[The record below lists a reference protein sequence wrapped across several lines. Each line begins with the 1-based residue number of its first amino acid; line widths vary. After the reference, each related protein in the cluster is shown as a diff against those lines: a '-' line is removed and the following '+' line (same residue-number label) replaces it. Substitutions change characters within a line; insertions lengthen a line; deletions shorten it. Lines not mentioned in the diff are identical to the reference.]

1 MGILVIYLFIFLL
14 LSFILQK
21 ETSGVVTM
29 KIIPNLQS
37 HSKACE
43 VILSAAEHGLV
54 FFFFLFRL
62 NWILTYLGFF
72 SIYLFPFFNFLKCFC
87 SLLGE
92 SSISQWTIK
101 VTIKMNDITHISVA
115 SLCLKPLVV
124 CFPILLWYY
133 KVVAELKA
141 YI

>member
-1 MGILVIYLFIFLL
+1 MGILVIYFLFFL

-54 FFFFLFRL
+54 FFFSFFL
-62 NWILTYLGFF
+62 
-72 SIYLFPFFNFLKCFC
+72 
-87 SLLGE
+87 
-92 SSISQWTIK
+92 
-101 VTIKMNDITHISVA
+101 D
-115 SLCLKPLVV
+115 
-124 CFPILLWYY
+124 
-133 KVVAELKA
+133 
-141 YI
+141 

>member
-54 FFFFLFRL
+54 SFFSFFL
-62 NWILTYLGFF
+62 
-72 SIYLFPFFNFLKCFC
+72 
-87 SLLGE
+87 
-92 SSISQWTIK
+92 
-101 VTIKMNDITHISVA
+101 D
-115 SLCLKPLVV
+115 
-124 CFPILLWYY
+124 
-133 KVVAELKA
+133 
-141 YI
+141 